1 MPDAREYRGLTQARE
16 ALGGR
21 LDRDAAPCLFDG
33 IDWLQSLH
41 RHCFARMPVRILRAN
56 EGDAELWLFLL
67 SPQARRACALA
78 NWYSFSWN
86 PIFLGNPDT
95 ALRQRLLRAAI
106 GMLTPD
112 VAMADMF
119 PVTADDGTA
128 DELIRAFRGAG
139 WFAVRRAFG
148 GRYDLRLDGRDFAT
162 WWAQRPGP
170 LRTLVRRRSRHP
182 RLTVTITDRLTDRDW
197 NDYVAVGA
205 RSWKEPETALPFLRA
220 LAQREADAGAL
231 RLGFAR
237 LDGVAV
243 ATQLW
248 TIDHGVA
255 LIHKLAHDRAYDAL
269 SPGTLL
275 SHAMFAHAIDVDR
288 VDAIDYGTGDNGY
301 KADWMDR
308 RRTLYRIDAFN
319 PRFASSWL
327 PAARAAI
334 SALVG

>member
-1 MPDAREYRGLTQARE
+1 MPQAREYRSLIEARA
-16 ALGGR
+16 ALDGR
-21 LDRDAAPCLFDG
+21 LDRDAAPSLFDR

-41 RHCFARMPVRILRAN
+41 LHCFVNTPVRVLRAS
-56 EGDAELWLFLL
+56 EDGAELWLFLL
-67 SPQARRACALA
+67 SPATRRACALA

-86 PIFLGNPDT
+86 PIFLGTPDG
-95 ALRQRLLRAAI
+95 ALRRRLLRAAI
-106 GMLTPD
+106 GLLTPD
-112 VAMADMF
+112 VATLDLF

-128 DELIRAFRGAG
+128 GELVRAFRGAG
-139 WFAVRRAFG
+139 WLAVSRAYG
-148 GRYDLRLDGRDFAT
+148 GRYDLRLEGRDFAT

-170 LRTLVRRRSRHP
+170 LRTLVKRRSRHP
-182 RLTVTITDRLTDRDW
+182 RLSIGITGRLTNRDW
-197 NDYVAVGA
+197 HDYVAVGA

-220 LAQREADAGAL
+220 LAEREGEAGAL

-237 LDGVAV
+237 LDGVAI
-243 ATQLW
+243 AAQLW

-255 LIHKLAHDRAYDAL
+255 LIHKLAHDRAHDAL

-288 VDAIDYGTGDNGY
+288 VHSIDYGTGDNGY

-327 PAARAAI
+327 PAARTAI